1 MENLSDILIIFGA
14 KYLIFFVAGI
24 AFLFLLKQPRN
35 KQKQI
40 VIFSIISLPL
50 IYAAAKM
57 SAIFY
62 YNPRP
67 FVSDNLISLIPHNPD
82 NGFTSDHALLGGA
95 IFSIIFYFNRKIGL
109 LLFILTILV
118 GVSRVVAN
126 IHHPI
131 DIIGSVAIAFIV
143 SFFVYRFLIRL
154 NFYNRYSDQK
164 PFRKRNLICKI

>member
-1 MENLSDILIIFGA
+1 VEHLSDILIIFSA
-14 KYLIFFVAGI
+14 KYLVFFVAGI

-40 VIFSIISLPL
+40 IIFSIISLPL
-50 IYAAAKM
+50 VYLAAKT

-67 FVSDNLISLIPHNPD
+67 FVSDNLIPLVTHNPD
-82 NGFTSDHALLGGA
+82 NGFTSDHTLLAGA

-109 LLFILTILV
+109 LLFILTISV
-118 GVSRVVAN
+118 GISRVVAN

-131 DIIGSVAIAFIV
+131 DIIGSIAVALVV
-143 SFFVYRFLIRL
+143 SFFVYQFLTHSD
-154 NFYNRYSDQK
+154 FYNRYSDQK
-164 PFRKRNLICKI
+164 PFRKRNSICKI